1 MGDECDPL
9 TFVDQPDERWTE
21 APIESD
27 EEDADLGTVLKR
39 TVSRTRRRPTT
50 VQLCQ

>member
-1 MGDECDPL
+1 MAELRALLVTMGDQCNEL

-27 EEDADLGTVLKR
+27 DEDAEVIA
-39 TVSRTRRRPTT
+39 VI
-50 VQLCQ
+50 